1 MDKAT
6 LEEVSAWAK
15 ARVDSGQEPP
25 WTYHNLVTL
34 ANIAKELSAGLE
46 AAKRMEN
53 VPLLQ
58 EYQAERPEQEDKIVR
73 LNTLRYRPDDEDQVA
88 LPT

>member
-6 LEEVSAWAK
+6 LDEVSAWAK

-34 ANIAKELSAGLE
+34 ANITKELAAGLE
-46 AAKRMEN
+46 AAKRTEN
-53 VPLLQ
+53 VPLLA
-58 EYQAERPEQEDKIVR
+58 EYHSGSREQEDKIVR
-73 LNTLRYRPDDEDQVA
+73 LSSLRSRPDDEHPVA

>member
-6 LEEVSAWAK
+6 LDKVSAWAK

-34 ANIAKELSAGLE
+34 ANITKELAAGIE
-46 AAKRMEN
+46 AAKQTES
-53 VPLLQ
+53 VPVLQ
-58 EYQAERPEQEDKIVR
+58 EYHSARPEQADKIVR
-73 LNTLRYRPDDEDQVA
+73 LSSLRSRPDDEDQVA
-88 LPT
+88 MPT